1 MTTEERL
8 MEIQASL
15 GQNEEAHKSFKRRL
29 DEHDAALKQQTDFLV
44 SLKELT
50 LKVGNVSEGVNR
62 VEKKV
67 NRIEERV
74 DQMEKEPGDKWKKI
88 TWEVVKYLVIAAVGA
103 VAAYFIKG

>member
-1 MTTEERL
+1 M
-8 MEIQASL
+8 
-15 GQNEEAHKSFKRRL
+15 
-29 DEHDAALKQQTDFLV
+29 

-88 TWEVVKYLVIAAVGA
+88 TWEVIKYLVIAAIGA
-103 VAAYFIKG
+103 AAAYFVKG